1 MRVLHISIDTAMGG
15 IETFL
20 LNVYRLI
27 DKEKVQFDFIEYGE
41 EEREFDYKYKE
52 LGAKIYKL
60 PDRKKHPLKAK
71 KELSKILEE
80 NDYQVVHLH
89 KNSLSDIGAIRVC
102 EKMKVPTIVVHSHNS
117 SRDNKIIVFLHR
129 INRKLLK
136 FDDIIK
142 FSCSDTAANWLF
154 GDTKDV
160 QYVKNGID
168 TSKFDYNL
176 EVRKR
181 IREKI
186 KVKDCVV
193 LGSLGRVTEQ
203 KNPLFLLDIVKDLN
217 IPNVKLLIVGDGELL
232 EDVKTK
238 TKEYGIKDKVI
249 FTGAVSNPEDYY
261 QAMDIYLMPSY
272 YEGFPISAIEAQCAD
287 LPVILSKRITSEA
300 DITDKVYWAD
310 IVSTH
315 EWCLNIKKIIESKQ
329 ERNSNKTMLVEK
341 GFDMQSTVEQLQN
354 FYLNREQKYE

>member
-1 MRVLHISIDTAMGG
+1 MGEPIRVLQVVTHMNRGG
-15 IETFL
+15 LETML
-20 LNVYRLI
+20 MNYYRHM
-27 DKEKVQFDFIEYGE
+27 DHEKVQFDFIEYGE
-41 EEREFDYKYKE
+41 VERDFDYKYKE

-71 KELSKILEE
+71 KELSKILKE

-154 GDTKDV
+154 GDTKGV

-186 KVKDCVV
+186 KVYLQSICLCAV
-193 LGSLGRVTEQ
+193 GEQ
-203 KNPLFLLDIVKDLN
+203 RPDL
-217 IPNVKLLIVGDGELL
+217 
-232 EDVKTK
+232 
-238 TKEYGIKDKVI
+238 
-249 FTGAVSNPEDYY
+249 AWS
-261 QAMDIYLMPSY
+261 
-272 YEGFPISAIEAQCAD
+272 
-287 LPVILSKRITSEA
+287 
-300 DITDKVYWAD
+300 
-310 IVSTH
+310 
-315 EWCLNIKKIIESKQ
+315 KII
-329 ERNSNKTMLVEK
+329 RWMI
-341 GFDMQSTVEQLQN
+341 FDGKNLFRFVWSVAVHRHTFRVP
-354 FYLNREQKYE
+354 RTDVR

>member
-1 MRVLHISIDTAMGG
+1 
-15 IETFL
+15 
-20 LNVYRLI
+20 
-27 DKEKVQFDFIEYGE
+27 
-41 EEREFDYKYKE
+41 
-52 LGAKIYKL
+52 
-60 PDRKKHPLKAK
+60 
-71 KELSKILEE
+71 
-80 NDYQVVHLH
+80 
-89 KNSLSDIGAIRVC
+89 
-102 EKMKVPTIVVHSHNS
+102 MKVPTIVVHSHNS

-154 GDTKDV
+154 GDTKGV

-203 KNPLFLLDIVKDLN
+203 KNPLLLLDIVKDLN

-238 TKEYGIKDKVI
+238 TTEYGIDDKVI

-272 YEGFPISAIEAQCAD
+272 YEGFPISAIEAQCAG